1 MSSTFE
7 TDKRQLSLSVIV
19 CTYNPDNYP
28 NLKDTLDSLVQQSH
42 KPTEIIVVVDGDQ
55 TLSDKIS
62 AAYASPKSVKTLTT
76 KKGLSVTQARNVGI
90 RAATG
95 DILAFTDDDIVADK
109 EWTAYLVKTYQ
120 ETDAMAV
127 GGKILPIWLSRKPER
142 LPEELY
148 WLVGVTHAGFA
159 GEEITEVRDTF
170 GPNMS
175 FKKEVF
181 EAVGYFNEGLGFAMH
196 RTSYIQGEEPEFC
209 LRMKNRLGKGVIYNP
224 EAIVYHK
231 VPPSKLKLSVLLKR
245 SFYQGYSKALVQKL
259 ISSPDSLTT
268 ERAYLKELVLKY
280 VPVRIKKIFSGVK
293 PIAEI
298 KKLAVLLLCV
308 SAVGT
313 GFIYENWKG
322 NKSIL

>member
-7 TDKRQLSLSVIV
+7 TGKKQLSLSVIV
-19 CTYNPDNYP
+19 CTYNPENYP
-28 NLKDTLDSLVQQSH
+28 NLKETMDSLVQQSH
-42 KPTEIIVVVDGDQ
+42 KPTEIVVVVDGDQ

-62 AAYASPKSVKTLTT
+62 AAYTSQKSVKTLTT
-76 KKGLSVTQARNVGI
+76 QKGLSITQARNVGI

-95 DILAFTDDDIVADK
+95 DILACTDDDVVADK
-109 EWTAYLVKTYQ
+109 EWTAHLVETYQ
-120 ETDAMAV
+120 QTDAISV
-127 GGKILPIWLSRKPER
+127 GGKILPVWLSGKPDH

-148 WLVGVTHAGFA
+148 WLVGATHAGFA
-159 GEEITEVRDTF
+159 EEKITEVRDTF

-175 FKKEVF
+175 FKREVF
-181 EAVGYFNEGLGFAMH
+181 KTVGYFNEGLDWARH
-196 RTSYIQGEEPEFC
+196 RNSYIQGEESEFC
-209 LRMKNRLGKGVIYNP
+209 LRMKNRLGRGVIYNP

-245 SFYQGYSKALVQKL
+245 SFYQGYSKAVIQKL
-259 ISSPDSLTT
+259 ISLPDSLTT

-280 VPVRIKKIFSGVK
+280 VPLRIERIFSGGK

-308 SAVGT
+308 LAVGT
-313 GFIYENWKG
+313 GFIIRKLEG
-322 NKSIL
+322 